1 MKINNNVV
9 INKRTINQFQ
19 EEKIKEF
26 ELTIENEKNINYI
39 NEKANEHFIY
49 LKNAFLLT
57 IEDSDKQLNNN
68 YYFNKK
74 NGKNCDKIMKSY
86 MNIITML
93 KTKIYTLNLITMLK
107 TKFYTL
113 NLITMLKNK
122 ILHFS

>member
-26 ELTIENEKNINYI
+26 ELTIENETNINYV
-39 NEKANEHFIY
+39 NEKANEYFIY

-57 IEDSDKQLNNN
+57 IEDNEQRLNNN
-68 YYFNKK
+68 YYFNNK
-74 NGKNCDKIMKSY
+74 NGNKCDKIMKSY

-93 KTKIYTLNLITMLK
+93 KIIFIYHQHVIKL
-107 TKFYTL
+107 
-113 NLITMLKNK
+113 
-122 ILHFS
+122 